1 MKKIDVIRA
10 WKDPFYRST
19 LTADELDQLPVHPA
33 GPIEIR
39 ESDLKG
45 IAAAAQTTAPE
56 CTSFTAYPN
65 YRPCCPKH

>member
-10 WKDPFYRST
+10 WKDPLYRST
-19 LTADELDQLPVHPA
+19 LSAEELGQLPVQPC
-33 GPIEIR
+33 GPIDLR

-45 IAAAAQTTAPE
+45 IAAAALTTAPE